1 MVLCL
6 FDIFKA
12 NPIAHDLTTSD
23 KGINWFE
30 RVSEEKDIVN
40 MTSFSNYKDLLRFV
54 KKRDFLFF
62 NRL

>member
-1 MVLCL
+1 MVPCL

-12 NPIAHDLTTSD
+12 SPIAHDLTND

-30 RVSEEKDIVN
+30 RASEEKDIVN
-40 MTSFSNYKDLLRFV
+40 MTSFSNYKDLLRLV

>member
-12 NPIAHDLTTSD
+12 SPIAHDLTSD

-40 MTSFSNYKDLLRFV
+40 MTSFSNYKDLLRLV

>member
-12 NPIAHDLTTSD
+12 SPIAHDLTSD

-40 MTSFSNYKDLLRFV
+40 MTSFSDY
-54 KKRDFLFF
+54 
-62 NRL
+62 